1 LFNPAS
7 RSAQPTAL
15 DVIATALS
23 DSTVFSF
30 DLFFKLD
37 AILVT

>member
-1 LFNPAS
+1 MLNPAP

-15 DVIATALS
+15 DAIATALS
-23 DSTVFSF
+23 DSTVFGF
-30 DLFFKLD
+30 DLFFKLH